1 MDGAPDVSLV
11 LVAHRSGALL
21 PAAAGAFRREAAAC
35 GLRSEVVV
43 VEHSEDAAEAER
55 AAACRPDQ
63 LLVRPNRG
71 YAAGINAGCA
81 AARGGLLLAANPDVE
96 LGDGALGHLA
106 AALTGGCA
114 VVGPRFGLG
123 RLSFPPADPQTP
135 RAELARR
142 RAAPGRR
149 WRAHL
154 GRELARWRR
163 AWEARDPLEQP
174 TLSGAL
180 LAFRRELL
188 ARVGPWDEEYF
199 LYFEETD
206 WLRRVRGA
214 GGRLALVPAATATH
228 RWGHSAAPARF
239 GDRFAASRARYF
251 RRHFPL
257 LGPAVLRLP
266 EAPPPPP
273 RRAED
278 APVGEPWRWL
288 LGPGRHGFP
297 AALLAAGG
305 DPGDAA
311 AELAAACALPE
322 VTAVAWRP
330 ADGRLVGPFRHAAP
344 AARAEPASVA
354 ARR

>member
-11 LVAHRSGALL
+11 LVAHRSAALL
-21 PAAAGAFRREAAAC
+21 PEAAGSFRREAAAC
-35 GLRSEVVV
+35 GLRAEVVV

-81 AARGGLLLAANPDVE
+81 AARGALLLAGNPDVE
-96 LGDGALGHLA
+96 LGGGALGGLA
-106 AALTGGCA
+106 AALGSGFDVA
-114 VVGPRFGLG
+114 GPRFGLG
-123 RLSFPPADPQTP
+123 ALLFPPADPQTP

-142 RAAPGRR
+142 RARPGRR

-163 AWEARDPLEQP
+163 AWEASAPLPQP

-188 ARVGPWDEEYF
+188 ARVGPWDEDYF

-206 WLRRVRGA
+206 WLRRVRRD
-214 GGRLALVPAATATH
+214 GGRLALVPAASATH
-228 RWGHSAAPARF
+228 RWGHSASPARF
-239 GDRFAASRARYF
+239 AARFAASRERYF

-257 LGPAVLRLP
+257 LGAAVLRMP
-266 EAPPPPP
+266 EAPAPAP
-273 RRAED
+273 RPADE

-297 AALLAAGG
+297 AALLAAGE
-305 DPGDAA
+305 DPAEAA
-311 AELAAACALPE
+311 AVLAAACALPE

-330 ADGRLVGPFRHAAP
+330 ADGRLAGPFRHAATQ
-344 AARAEPASVA
+344 RAQPASVA
-354 ARR
+354 AAR

>member
-43 VEHSEDAAEAER
+43 VEHSQDAAEAER

-81 AARGGLLLAANPDVE
+81 AARGGLLLVANPDVE
-96 LGDGALGHLA
+96 LGAGALGRLA
-106 AALTGGCA
+106 AALAAGWA
-114 VVGPRFGLG
+114 VAGPRFGLG
-123 RLSFPPADPQTP
+123 GLSVPPADPQTP

-149 WRAHL
+149 WRTHL

-163 AWEARDPLEQP
+163 AWEASDPLDQP

-188 ARVGPWDEEYF
+188 ERVGPWDEEYF

-206 WLRRVRGA
+206 WLRRARRA
-214 GGRLALVPAATATH
+214 GGRLALVPAAQATH

-239 GDRFAASRARYF
+239 ADRFAASRERYF

-257 LGPAVLRLP
+257 LGPAVLRVP
-266 EAPPPPP
+266 EAPPPAP
-273 RRAED
+273 RPAAE
-278 APVGEPWRWL
+278 APAGEAWRWL

-297 AALLAAGG
+297 AALLAAGE
-305 DPGDAA
+305 DPAAAA

-322 VTAVAWRP
+322 VTLVAYSP
-330 ADGRLVGPFRHAAP
+330 ADDRLVGPFRHAVP
-344 AARAEPASVA
+344 AAGAEPWPVA
-354 ARR
+354 ATP